1 MASMYQQPPQPNV
14 VYMAPQQPSQGTL
27 MPGQSITLKHY
38 TVTVE
43 RYLSQGGFAHV
54 YLVRSAVPIN
64 GTTSHVLKRIAVSD
78 EIMLKEV
85 QKEVDVMKVLRGHPN
100 IVNLID
106 SASFPHSNGTH
117 EVFILMEYCAGG
129 GIIDM
134 MNRRLRERLTE
145 SEILTIFV
153 EVLEGVAC
161 MHNLKP
167 ALLHRDLKVENILQ
181 ASEKSYKLCDFGSAA
196 TAALKSPTTTAEIRA
211 IEQDLLRH
219 TTLQY
224 RAPEMVDPYLRLPID
239 EKSDVWA
246 LGVLLY
252 KLCYYTTPFEEHG
265 PLAILNV
272 HYKIPPY
279 PVYSQNMINLIV
291 SMLQKYGKDRPSV
304 FDLLDSVHRLRGTRS
319 QFSYNPPP
327 PPISSLPPFSP
338 APPTSA
344 QAFNTNAPAGFQPP
358 RINTGFGNSNASA
371 NPYNV
376 YVPDPNAKSP
386 SPAGAAAGNPPGA
399 SSAAA
404 ARQHVLSA
412 IQPMRRGRPGAIAP
426 VISPT
431 GGSTFAERDL
441 LRSAAAGHD
450 PDNQRKQQLQEQQP
464 NASSPDAL
472 VHVRPEPSRYG
483 QQWQRGKPLE
493 SREQQEPK
501 GHQRQQGIV
510 PTAQQPEYLDRHKA
524 NRFGPSKTNPDAPT
538 APNVS
543 SGKTPSSFKVNDDG
557 FQLHVHSGA
566 GGRPTSASPSAN
578 ASANSGGR
586 TALEAWDLRG
596 PVTGGGGGD
605 RKAGG
610 GGVEIG
616 GAGGRLASFDGFAD
630 TFDFGGTDRDAG
642 SSGLA
647 APMQATRSSATT
659 AAAAGGLSTSAPGSV
674 STLFHMYNPPTTT
687 TSTAAASS
695 ATSALNNSTNLIPPT
710 STRVPTR
717 TGPGAFNSGKRDA
730 FDGLAGVNFGSGSG
744 AAAAQTMGAIQSL
757 NTPPIST
764 TTGNLVASRASPRLI
779 PPPSPGRGSRTPASV
794 TSELSAEERF
804 PSIEDYER
812 GSPAPGLSAS
822 LQPPAGLSSTTDWR
836 KALTPSPSGPSTNSA
851 FHRPALTPQPSTM
864 SVKPGSVVGYGGAG
878 SHVLPSGARSQ
889 HTTGTAMKDAEHSRG
904 SAIRAGSGFTSFQMA
919 DPNPGTGLHRRQ
931 SLNISSKSGP
941 GKPIEPALPP
951 RPAAKK
957 PELGVGGLGPR
968 RPSAPPK
975 DWLTGQD
982 TGSVTSPT
990 ATTSTSPPVPITGGA
1005 PGLTRKLSASFIR
1018 RASQYGELQQM
1029 GTGQSRKPGPPVP
1042 DKTSVPANRPT
1053 SDTSGDEGPEDAT
1066 GSLGNVQGSRF
1077 RQSHTGRKQGSV
1089 YDLVD
1094 VGSGSRQPPPP
1105 SAKKSFDQ
1113 FGRRQ
1118 QSVHDLVDVTSSE
1131 AAASAPTSLTTRPRA
1146 ESPQPLPSAKTA
1158 QSAEFRF
1165 PPIEQSSPPSPRAE
1179 GVGGRRR
1186 PQSMFLS
1193 PSQSSLQVPR
1203 SPAEPQVPESPKTP
1217 GAQPESPR
1225 KIRHPRRNSIVD
1237 LVSKYEAMDAAAGA
1251 RAAVAASTPKSPGG
1265 PPPPIASKPATL
1277 QGHARNTSV
1286 TKRPS
1291 LDIPAPMQQG
1301 GRSTGPR
1308 TSPTIETSGRR
1319 MSISPSRRVPS
1330 PASLDFSQQQVRAPT
1345 PSRPQFSP
1353 VLSTGPTRPITP
1365 PTHSPSPERPYQGV
1379 ASLISQWQKKS
1390 ESSANPSRSSPKT
1403 WK

>member
-1 MASMYQQPPQPNV
+1 MASMYQQPPPQPNV

-54 YLVRSAVPIN
+54 YLVRSAMPIN

-78 EIMLKEV
+78 DIMLKEV

-304 FDLLDSVHRLRGTRS
+304 FDLLDNVHRLRGTRS

-327 PPISSLPPFSP
+327 PPISSLSPFSP
-338 APPTSA
+338 APPTFA
-344 QAFNTNAPAGFQPP
+344 QAFNTNAAAGFPST
-358 RINTGFGNSNASA
+358 RVNAGFGHGHPGANA
-371 NPYNV
+371 
-376 YVPDPNAKSP
+376 YVGHVTDPNAKSP
-386 SPAGAAAGNPPGA
+386 SPSSADRHTP
-399 SSAAA
+399 SSTSAAA

-431 GGSTFAERDL
+431 GRTTFAERDL
-441 LRSAAAGHD
+441 LPASGHD
-450 PDNQRKQQLQEQQP
+450 PDLQRKQGFQQQQLDKEQQP
-464 NASSPDAL
+464 AAGSPDDAL
-472 VHVRPEPSRYG
+472 VHVRPESGRYG
-483 QQWQRGKPLE
+483 QQWQRGKSVEPGQQQE
-493 SREQQEPK
+493 SRTGK
-501 GHQRQQGIV
+501 QQGFV
-510 PTAQQPEYLDRHKA
+510 SAAKQFEHLGGTAETSSYGPAKA
-524 NRFGPSKTNPDAPT
+524 NADAASSAAAGESGFGAPFKTGGPR
-538 APNVS
+538 
-543 SGKTPSSFKVNDDG
+543 KVDDDSAE
-557 FQLHVHSGA
+557 LRVRSGA
-566 GGRPTSASPSAN
+566 GGRPASASPAY
-578 ASANSGGR
+578 ASADSGGR
-586 TALEAWDLRG
+586 QVLEAWELRG
-596 PVTGGGGGD
+596 PVASGERKVELGGGRGGGGGGA
-605 RKAGG
+605 AGS
-610 GGVEIG
+610 
-616 GAGGRLASFDGFAD
+616 AAAAFDGFAD
-630 TFDFGGTDRDAG
+630 TFDFGGATGASSSAAG
-642 SSGLA
+642 LAVPMSATKLGASSG
-647 APMQATRSSATT
+647 
-659 AAAAGGLSTSAPGSV
+659 GGVGLSASAPGSN
-674 STLFHMYNPPTTT
+674 STLFTMYNPPTS
-687 TSTAAASS
+687 TSATATAAAP
-695 ATSALNNSTNLIPPT
+695 ATSAAASNNLIIPPT

-717 TGPGAFNSGKRDA
+717 TGPGAFNLGKRDA
-730 FDGLAGVNFGSGSG
+730 FEGLAGINFGSGSG
-744 AAAAQTMGAIQSL
+744 NGTQQQQQTMGAAMQQSL
-757 NTPPIST
+757 NTPPIGVT
-764 TTGNLVASRASPRLI
+764 AGLGNVGGSRSSPMLVPR
-779 PPPSPGRGSRTPASV
+779 SPGRGNQTPASV
-794 TSELSAEERF
+794 ASELSAEERF

-812 GSPAPGLSAS
+812 GSLAAPGAPAS
-822 LQPPAGLSSTTDWR
+822 LQPPAGPGTTTTTDWR
-836 KALTPSPSGPSTNSA
+836 KALTPSPGGPSTNSA
-851 FHRPALTPQPSTM
+851 FHRPALTPQPSTS
-864 SVKPGSVVGYGGAG
+864 SVLKVGGAG
-878 SHVLPSGARSQ
+878 VGSHILPSSGARSQ
-889 HTTGTAMKDAEHSRG
+889 HTTGTAMKDAEMSRG
-904 SAIRAGSGFTSFQMA
+904 SAIRAGSGFTTFQLGGG
-919 DPNPGTGLHRRQ
+919 DPPAANLGGGLHRRQ
-931 SLNISSKSGP
+931 SLNVSSKSGP
-941 GKPIEPALPP
+941 GKPLVEPALPP

-957 PELGVGGLGPR
+957 PDLVGGGLGPR
-968 RPSAPPK
+968 KPSAPPK

-982 TGSVTSPT
+982 TGNATSTTPASTSTATATPTAATSP
-990 ATTSTSPPVPITGGA
+990 SVPG

-1029 GTGQSRKPGPPVP
+1029 STGQSRKGGPPVP
-1042 DKTSVPANRPT
+1042 DKSSIALPRSSSTRPM
-1053 SDTSGDEGPEDAT
+1053 SDSSGDEGPEDAM
-1066 GSLGNVQGSRF
+1066 
-1077 RQSHTGRKQGSV
+1077 GSV
-1089 YDLVD
+1089 
-1094 VGSGSRQPPPP
+1094 P
-1105 SAKKSFDQ
+1105 
-1113 FGRRQ
+1113 
-1118 QSVHDLVDVTSSE
+1118 
-1131 AAASAPTSLTTRPRA
+1131 RP
-1146 ESPQPLPSAKTA
+1146 
-1158 QSAEFRF
+1158 
-1165 PPIEQSSPPSPRAE
+1165 
-1179 GVGGRRR
+1179 
-1186 PQSMFLS
+1186 
-1193 PSQSSLQVPR
+1193 
-1203 SPAEPQVPESPKTP
+1203 PAEPQVPESPKLP
-1217 GAQPESPR
+1217 SAQPESPR

-1237 LVSKYEAMDAAAGA
+1237 LVSKYEAMDAAASA
-1251 RAAVAASTPKSPGG
+1251 RAAVASPNPKSPVG

-1277 QGHARNTSV
+1277 QGHTRGSSV
-1286 TKRPS
+1286 NKRPS
-1291 LDIPAPMQQG
+1291 LDIPAPVQQG
-1301 GRSTGPR
+1301 GRASGPR
-1308 TSPTIETSGRR
+1308 TSPTVETQGRR
-1319 MSISPSRRVPS
+1319 MSVSPSRRMPS
-1330 PASLDFSQQQVRAPT
+1330 PAPIEYTGSSQQQPVQAPI
-1345 PSRPQFSP
+1345 PSRPQHSP
-1353 VLSTGPTRPITP
+1353 VLTTRPITP

-1379 ASLISQWQKKS
+1379 ASLISQWQKKT
-1390 ESSANPSRSSPKT
+1390 EAAGNPSRPSNPPKS